1 MGETEPGECDVL
13 LSQEDNI
20 LSDNSIQR
28 LKRLRN
34 EKWNESDADAE
45 DGFIPV
51 TRRPKRQYKNGE
63 QKSNLAKL
71 SDKSQSPTC
80 ETCEISITSSEPL
93 PKQMALAKL
102 LRSLSIQDIT
112 KIKYKSSYK
121 VMLTFENKEKANL
134 LLQCE
139 ELQKRGFKCQKT
151 DEMDIR
157 YGIVKKVDLD
167 IIEEELQK
175 TFESEY
181 EIISVWRLKR
191 QTTEGTWVE
200 SETVRLCFKGSIIP
214 PYVVAYGCRF
224 IVEPYIFPVS
234 QCSGCWRYGHR
245 VKFCPIKK
253 IFCPKCGSNHANCET
268 KVFKCI
274 NCKGPHMSIEKSKC
288 PAFQKE
294 KGIRVVMRDE
304 NYSYK
309 KALEMFQETE
319 KTKRLDTSDPMLN
332 VMEVCSTTSITKTGN
347 YREALVS
354 NTVIQGGIVSDEE
367 NNSLNDSI
375 EDITKND
382 WEVTRKKQKKKKNK
396 KNIEGQGIER
406 EPENIIEQKSEI
418 LCEKENTKKEKA
430 FSFMRLYNRIREI
443 TASEKSLDEKIT
455 NFLRVVFEECYMYIA
470 ELFKIGD
477 YLNKILSIFKN
488 G

>member
-1 MGETEPGECDVL
+1 MDEPEPDGRDSVRSL
-13 LSQEDNI
+13 DDNI
-20 LSDNSIQR
+20 MSDNSIQR

-34 EKWNESDADAE
+34 EQWNENDADA
-45 DGFIPV
+45 DGGFIPV
-51 TRRPKRQYKNGE
+51 ERRSKRMYKNGV
-63 QKSNLAKL
+63 QKSNQIEIF
-71 SDKSQSPTC
+71 DKSQSPTC

-102 LRSLSIQDIT
+102 LRSLSIKDII

-121 VMLTFENKEKANL
+121 VMIAFENKKTADL

-139 ELQKRGFKCQKT
+139 ELQKKGYKCQRT

-157 YGIVKKVDLD
+157 YGIVKRVDLD
-167 IIEEELQK
+167 INEEELQK
-175 TFESEY
+175 TFECEY
-181 EIISVWRLKR
+181 EIISIWRLKR

-200 SETVRLCFKGSIIP
+200 SETVRLCFKGTIIP
-214 PYVVAYGCRF
+214 PYVEAYGCRF

-253 IFCPKCGSNHANCET
+253 IFCPKCGLNHANCET

-274 NCKGPHMSIEKSKC
+274 NCKGSHMSIEKSKC

-294 KGIRVVMRDE
+294 KDIRAIMRDE
-304 NYSYK
+304 NCSYK
-309 KALEMFQETE
+309 KAFEVFQETE
-319 KTKRLDTSDPMLN
+319 KTKRLDNLLTSDPMLEG
-332 VMEVCSTTSITKTGN
+332 MEVCSTASTTQGGN
-347 YREALVS
+347 YRDALLS
-354 NTVIQGGIVSDEE
+354 KRATQGDLVSDEG
-367 NNSLNDSI
+367 NDSI
-375 EDITKND
+375 EGLTKND
-382 WEVTRKKQKKKKNK
+382 WEVTKKKQKKKKNK
-396 KNIEGQGIER
+396 KNIEGQSIGR
-406 EPENIIEQKSEI
+406 ESENREEQESETM
-418 LCEKENTKKEKA
+418 CGKEKPKKDKV

-455 NFLRVVFEECYMYIA
+455 NFLSVVFEECYMYIA

-477 YLNKILSIFKN
+477 YLNKILSIFIKN